1 MTSTATPEADSPV
14 LHAELFD
21 PDSAPDYVRIL
32 QDIRDKEEMFFFAGE
47 KFRTWV
53 VSRHDQVIE
62 LLRDDRLIQPS
73 LLPRISSFPEE
84 QKKQLFPLQEFA
96 RLNLGKTRERK
107 LALRQAT
114 KAFFMPGSVNRLRDR
129 VREIIEVLHDD
140 IDPTRP
146 MDLVGRF
153 SYPLPAWVLAEILG
167 VPRSD
172 QHKFIDWSNA
182 LIKFFRSYTF
192 EEFLDAQPGVV
203 EMIDY
208 CAGHIEK
215 RMNEGGG
222 ENDLI
227 DDFARLLDAGEFELG
242 EMATSC
248 ATFLMAGHENTSHFI
263 GNLFLML
270 FSSPDQMRQVIADRS
285 LFPKFMDETLR
296 YRGVVPFVTR
306 EVLEDFEFEGRE
318 LKTGQLVSLSLF
330 SANRDDST
338 FEKVDDFDF
347 DNPTAK
353 YHLGFGHGEEYCR
366 GAHLAL
372 MEAEELVNFLFDR
385 YPNLQPV
392 DGGIEVSCQPMLR
405 RYITRYDL
413 MLKP

>member
-1 MTSTATPEADSPV
+1 MTANSASQVTQP
-14 LHAELFD
+14 ELFD
-21 PDSAPDYVRIL
+21 PANAPDFVRIL
-32 QDIRDKEEMFFFAGE
+32 KDIRDNEEMFFYEGE
-47 KFRTWV
+47 QYRAWV
-53 VSRHDQVIE
+53 VSRHDHVVE

-73 LLPRISSFPEE
+73 LLPRIASFPDAQRE
-84 QKKQLFPLQEFA
+84 QLFPLQEFA

-114 KAFFMPGSVNRLRDR
+114 KQFFMPGSVNRLRAR
-129 VREIIEVLHDD
+129 VREIIELLHKD
-140 IDPTRP
+140 IDPSQP
-146 MDLVGRF
+146 VDLVGRF
-153 SYPLPAWVLAEILG
+153 SYPMPAWVLAEILG

-182 LIKFFRSYTF
+182 LIQFFRSYTF
-192 EEFLDAQPGVV
+192 EEFLSAQDGVV

-208 CAGHIEK
+208 CTGHIER
-215 RMNEGGG
+215 RMREGAGD
-222 ENDLI
+222 NDLI
-227 DDFARLLDAGEFELG
+227 DDFARLLEAGEFEIG
-242 EMATSC
+242 ELATSC

-270 FSSPDQMRQVIADRS
+270 FSNPKQMAAVRADRS
-285 LFPKFMDETLR
+285 LLGPFMDETLR

-306 EVLEDFEFEGRE
+306 EVLEDFDFEGRE

-338 FEKVDDFDF
+338 FTGVDDFDLH
-347 DNPTAK
+347 NPTAK

-385 YPNLQPV
+385 YSAIDPV
-392 DGGIEVSCQPMLR
+392 EGGMEVSLKPMLR
-405 RYITRYDL
+405 RYITRLDL
-413 MLKP
+413 NLRP